1 MAEEGL
7 QVSKIHDDF
16 YRDSFGK
23 VILIVASIGLAIV
36 ITIALSFYL
45 HYEKPAPVVFKVDN
59 DWRVKPEVAIDQPY
73 LSNADL
79 LQWIGEVIPR
89 LFVLDFYHYND
100 QVQSFNQYFTEN
112 GWKVFLNQLNIYA
125 NYDTVQKNKLF
136 LFGRPASAPY
146 ITNQGLLNARY
157 AWLVQMP
164 ITINNVGA
172 AQTVKQTLS
181 LEITIVRVSTLN
193 NLSGVAI
200 DNLIVT
206 NKVAGGGD
214 IF

>member
-7 QVSKIHDDF
+7 QVSQIHDDF

-23 VILIVASIGLAIV
+23 VIFIIASIALAIV
-36 ITIALSFYL
+36 FTIALSLYL
-45 HYEKPAPVVFKVDN
+45 YYEKPAPVVFKVDS

-73 LSNADL
+73 LTNAEL
-79 LQWIGEVIPR
+79 LQWIGEVMPR

-100 QVQSFNQYFTEN
+100 QVQAFNQYFTEN

-136 LFGRPASAPY
+136 LFGQPASAPY

-157 AWLVQMP
+157 AWLVKMP
-164 ITINNVGA
+164 VTINFVGI
-172 AQTVKQTLS
+172 TRTMKQTLS

-200 DNLIVT
+200 DNIIVT
-206 NKVAGGGD
+206 DKTVGGD